1 MPRHARSPLPALAA
15 APGAHALSR
24 ARWGLGVM
32 ALAVW
37 LGGGLGLGR
46 GVAQAADARTELGAA
61 LPAPGRYEATLCTAA
76 SALADPGCSEV
87 QLQVRPRGRWR
98 LQIHDLVYHL
108 RLRGPE
114 LDLALMHGSM
124 QIDEMAVAYRWVDGR
139 LQFVDPLKNTRYEIR
154 PGRRL

>member
-1 MPRHARSPLPALAA
+1 MRQHPQAPRSVPAAPSPWRRGAREISLALALA
-15 APGAHALSR
+15 GGF
-24 ARWGLGVM
+24 GLPTV
-32 ALAVW
+32 
-37 LGGGLGLGR
+37 
-46 GVAQAADARTELGAA
+46 QAAEPRSAVGAA
-61 LPAPGRYEATLCTAA
+61 LPSPGRYEATLCTAA